1 MPEFAGMPIAIN
13 AVLFV
18 VAAALVWWA
27 GSRLSAAVDIV
38 SQRVGLGEA
47 LAGMLLLGGITS
59 LPEIAVSLSASM
71 AGNADLAV
79 SNILG
84 GVAMQVVILAL
95 GDALLPGRPISSR
108 IGSPTV
114 LLQGVFCCL
123 LLLLVVA
130 GVLLGDVAVLGVGLW
145 SAAILVAGVLMF
157 WMVSRYR
164 RREAWQPVG
173 APDRE
178 PDSSKDSAT
187 TLRSAVLQTCAMA
200 AAILVAGYVLA
211 RAGEAIAEQ
220 TGLGQAFAGAV
231 LVGTATSLPEI
242 STVVGAVRL
251 RRYGMAFADIFG
263 TNMFDVVLIV
273 LVDAVAT
280 GEAVLATQGR
290 FAMFGALLG
299 VVLTLLYLGGL
310 IERRDRVAGRLGY
323 DSWLVL
329 ATYLA
334 GVVVLYQ
341 LQ

>member
-1 MPEFAGMPIAIN
+1 MPLGIN

-18 VAAALVWWA
+18 VAAAMVWWA
-27 GSRLSAAVDIV
+27 GSRLSRTVDIV
-38 SQRVGLGEA
+38 SRRMGLGEA

-59 LPEIAVSLSASM
+59 LPEIAVSLSAGL

-79 SNILG
+79 SNVLG
-84 GVAMQVVILAL
+84 GVALQVVILAV

-123 LLLLVVA
+123 LLLMVVA
-130 GVLLGDVAVLGVGLW
+130 AVLLGDRAVLGVGLW
-145 SAAILVAGVLMF
+145 STAIVVAGVLMF
-157 WMVSRYR
+157 WTVSRYR
-164 RREAWQPVG
+164 RREAWQPIV

-178 PDSSKDSAT
+178 PDSSGDRAT
-187 TLRSAVLQTCAMA
+187 SLHSAVLQTCALA
-200 AAILVAGYVLA
+200 VTILVSGYVLA
-211 RAGEAIAEQ
+211 RTGEAIAAQ

-231 LVGTATSLPEI
+231 LVGASTSLPEI

-263 TNMFDVVLIV
+263 TNLFDVMLIF
-273 LVDAVAT
+273 LVDAVAS

-299 VVLTLLYLGGL
+299 VALTLLYLGGL
-310 IERRDRVAGRLGY
+310 IERRDRVAGRLGC